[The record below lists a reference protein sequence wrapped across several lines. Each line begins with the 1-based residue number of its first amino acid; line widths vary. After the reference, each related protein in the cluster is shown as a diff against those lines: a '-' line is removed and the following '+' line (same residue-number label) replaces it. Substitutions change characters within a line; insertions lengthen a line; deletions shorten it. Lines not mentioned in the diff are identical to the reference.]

1 MIKFENL
8 MFKNDFLF
16 SAVCNENPEIV
27 RKMTEVITGRKITKI
42 HNLRQQDWVTADPI
56 LKKVRLDVTF
66 EGDDAIYCVEMQVST
81 EKEIEKRIRYYQSAK
96 DIEQINDGGRY
107 EELQS
112 LYIIFI
118 CDYDP
123 FGDGLQKY
131 SFHNR
136 CEETGEYLEDGR
148 DIIVLNTRGEETE
161 DESLNTLLDYIRTGE
176 VREDDLT
183 QEIEEASERV
193 RYNKDWR
200 ERFMTIGEKMERLAE
215 QRAAEAR
222 EQERIQGIKNTVLA
236 MRSVGA
242 SEEKIKQVVCELN
255 DLTPEKYDSI
265 LSEMKTQ

>member
-107 EELQS
+107 EELQP

-176 VREDDLT
+176 VKENDLT

-200 ERFMTIGEKMERLAE
+200 EGFMTIGEKMERLA
-215 QRAAEAR
+215 REAR
-222 EQERIQGIKNTVLA
+222 EQERIHGIFKAIQLLQKLNLDDERICKMITEQYEI
-236 MRSVGA
+236 SP
-242 SEEKIKQVVCELN
+242 EEYQEILKLSQ
-255 DLTPEKYDSI
+255 DSD
-265 LSEMKTQ
+265 QR